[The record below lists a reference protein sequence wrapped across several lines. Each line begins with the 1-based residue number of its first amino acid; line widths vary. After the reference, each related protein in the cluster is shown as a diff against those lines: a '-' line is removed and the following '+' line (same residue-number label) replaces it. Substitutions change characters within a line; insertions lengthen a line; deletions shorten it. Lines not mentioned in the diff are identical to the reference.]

1 LEGFN
6 IPEERIFTDKQS
18 GKDFNRPAY
27 RKLVKK
33 LQAGDTLI
41 VKSIDRLGRN
51 YDDILKQWQVII
63 KEIRADIVVLDMP
76 LLDTRKKE
84 SDITGTFIADLVL
97 QILAYVA
104 QKEREFIVSRTKEGI
119 AAAKARGVR
128 LGSRRKRFRKG
139 LIGYTTCGR
148 LDTSQ
153 PGRGRESLV
162 STTRRSGS
170 GAMGGNCLHGEN
182 FKVSSPIMYIVKY
195 ACLYPPMQGKTCSNN
210 TNIFPLLIQERN
222 GDNSLV
228 LSPRESR

>member
-1 LEGFN
+1 MKQYAYVRISTVQQNTDRQTIALEGFN

-51 YDDILKQWQVII
+51 YDDILKQWQVIT

-128 LGSRRKRFRKG
+128 LGRPDKAVPESFDRVFDMWKAGYISAREGARKLGIDHKTFRKWCDRKE
-139 LIGYTTCGR
+139 L
-148 LDTSQ
+148 
-153 PGRGRESLV
+153 
-162 STTRRSGS
+162 STRW
-170 GAMGGNCLHGEN
+170 
-182 FKVSSPIMYIVKY
+182 K
-195 ACLYPPMQGKTCSNN
+195 
-210 TNIFPLLIQERN
+210 IQE
-222 GDNSLV
+222 
-228 LSPRESR
+228 